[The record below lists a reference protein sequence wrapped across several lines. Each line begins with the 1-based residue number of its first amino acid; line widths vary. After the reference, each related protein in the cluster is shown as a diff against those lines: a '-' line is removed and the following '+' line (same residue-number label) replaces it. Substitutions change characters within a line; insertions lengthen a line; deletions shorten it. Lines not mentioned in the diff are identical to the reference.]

1 MLKNETLFFE
11 LALKS
16 DALLLGDFILKS
28 GKKSPYFFNVGSF
41 FNQGYLAELSNLY
54 TEEIISSK
62 LEFDV
67 IFGPAYKGIPLSAVI
82 SASLSTK
89 ISKPTPFAFNRKEV
103 KVHGEGGSI
112 VGELKDK
119 KVLVVDDVLTAGTAL
134 KQSLEIITQEGGSA
148 IGCLVA
154 LDREEILDDLLAR
167 DKIFQDFNI
176 SVTSIAKISKLIEF
190 LENCERQDEAE
201 IIKNYLLGT

>member
-41 FNQGYLAELSNLY
+41 FNQGFLAELSNLY

-67 IFGPAYKGIPLSAVI
+67 VFGPAYKGIPLAAAI
-82 SASLSTK
+82 SASLSAK
-89 ISKPTPFAFNRKEV
+89 ISKPIPFAFN
-103 KVHGEGGSI
+103 
-112 VGELKDK
+112 L
-119 KVLVVDDVLTAGTAL
+119 
-134 KQSLEIITQEGGSA
+134 SLIHI
-148 IGCLVA
+148 
-154 LDREEILDDLLAR
+154 
-167 DKIFQDFNI
+167 
-176 SVTSIAKISKLIEF
+176 
-190 LENCERQDEAE
+190 
-201 IIKNYLLGT
+201 

>member
-67 IFGPAYKGIPLSAVI
+67 
-82 SASLSTK
+82 
-89 ISKPTPFAFNRKEV
+89 
-103 KVHGEGGSI
+103 
-112 VGELKDK
+112 
-119 KVLVVDDVLTAGTAL
+119 VLVLH
-134 KQSLEIITQEGGSA
+134 
-148 IGCLVA
+148 
-154 LDREEILDDLLAR
+154 
-167 DKIFQDFNI
+167 
-176 SVTSIAKISKLIEF
+176 
-190 LENCERQDEAE
+190 
-201 IIKNYLLGT
+201 IKVYLWLQPYQRR